1 MFKINFKPENY
12 QKIDNTLSRSAQI
25 TKSNIRWLRDKG
37 VTDIINF
44 RTMTVPDMTFDEK
57 AYVESKGIKYH
68 SIPSVSM
75 YPKKENVGK
84 FLDIIEGVKN
94 KNGKLHIHCKQG
106 ADRTGMYS
114 YIYERLNNIGTPS
127 ENKEEMIKHL
137 WDRKKYPNMIEW
149 AELFI
154 DIFKKKRL

>member
-12 QKIDNTLSRSAQI
+12 KKIDDTLSRSAQI
-25 TKSNIRWLRDKG
+25 TKSNIRWLKDKG

-44 RTMTVPDMTFDEK
+44 RTMSVPDLNFDEK
-57 AYVESKGIKYH
+57 SYVENLGIVYH

-75 YPKKENVGK
+75 YPKKENVGQ
-84 FLDIIEGVKN
+84 FLDIVEGVKN
-94 KNGKLHIHCKQG
+94 KRVQLHIHCKQG

-114 YIYERLNNIGTPS
+114 YIYERLNNIGTPK

-137 WDRKKYPNMIEW
+137 WHRDKYPHMVEW
-149 AELFI
+149 SEIFV
-154 DIFKKKRL
+154 DMFKKK